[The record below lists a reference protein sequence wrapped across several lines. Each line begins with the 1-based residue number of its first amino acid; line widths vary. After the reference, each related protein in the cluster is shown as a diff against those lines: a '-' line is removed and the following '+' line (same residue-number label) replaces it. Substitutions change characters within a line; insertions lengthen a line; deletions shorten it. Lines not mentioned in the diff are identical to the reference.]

1 MILRGEAR
9 HAGAQRVAAE
19 RVRDVQALLRCQA
32 IIALCSTVF
41 GSSAVFAQQPVVYPA
56 KGQSAAQQSRDEGD
70 CHVWSKKS
78 TGIDPAVVAQS
89 PPPQQ
94 TGPAV
99 GGGERA
105 RGAARGAVG
114 GAAIGAIA
122 GDGGDGAAAGA
133 VLGTMRGGREARHNQ
148 AAANQQTQAQQSQ
161 TINTYY
167 RAYSACMEGRGYTIR

>member
-1 MILRGEAR
+1 VTFLQARAR
-9 HAGAQRVAAE
+9 HKAVPRFAAGVLDSRAGI
-19 RVRDVQALLRCQA
+19 RCQA
-32 IIALCSTVF
+32 AVALCAAALFAST
-41 GSSAVFAQQPVVYPA
+41 ALAQRPVIYPA
-56 KGQSAAQQSRDEGD
+56 KGQSSAQQSRDEGD

-89 PPPQQ
+89 PPSQQ
-94 TGPAV
+94 TAPAA
-99 GGGERA
+99 GGGERV

-122 GDGGDGAAAGA
+122 GDAGDGAAAGA
-133 VLGTMRGGREARHNQ
+133 VLGTMRGGREARNNQ
-148 AAANQQTQAQQSQ
+148 AAANQQAQAQQAQ